1 MKKSVL
7 SCIAFSAVAIVGNS
21 AFAEEKKET
30 KVALDSSDTS
40 GSSLFSQEQIDFL
53 KKEVLKKDVSENIIK
68 VGGVVQANANFHDS
82 QSARTPNF
90 NASKVRLGL
99 NISGGIATGQIEVQF
114 NGNQAPGTVEDGTV
128 KNAEV
133 SDNGRGQVTIRRGQL
148 NLDVLTVK
156 SNENTYTTTLSL
168 GGIRI
173 GGADGVGPDAAM
185 TTSGFARQDGAY
197 LKQAMTFGKSAKFEL
212 GIGAFNNI
220 FAAHNAAYAED
231 KDENSAFSWGASVS
245 TLQANWTEGSFSKSL
260 GIAGHAAASYDIDD
274 NQSFSAK
281 FLIGSQGNAPSKQ
294 NKDGLSQA
302 RDVTHIE
309 ASALYN
315 HKAMFGSKG
324 VLSGNGIGFWYE
336 NENIGKTKTATKSG
350 DDFSYAASKD
360 NSQNASLYGVGIA
373 ADSSNFLTDLLQK
386 GDFITYAAN
395 YSLADVTFGSK
406 DTSKD
411 YNVSQAAVSV
421 GYGVNTFETALN
433 FSYSASEAKVFQNSE
448 GKTNQTSATKA
459 YVTAIYAF

>member
-53 KKEVLKKDVSENIIK
+53 KKEVLKKDVTENIIK
-68 VGGVVQANANFHDS
+68 VGGLVQLEANLHDS

-99 NISGGIATGQIEVQF
+99 NITGGIVSGQVELQF
-114 NGNQAPGTVEDGTV
+114 NGNQAAGTV
-128 KNAEV
+128 KDAEV
-133 SDNGRGQVTIRRGQL
+133 SDNGRGQVTIRRAQL
-148 NLDVLTVK
+148 NLDVLTIK
-156 SNENTYTTTLSL
+156 SNENTYTTTLSI
-168 GGIRI
+168 GGVRI
-173 GGADGVGPDAAM
+173 GGADNAGPDAL
-185 TTSGFARQDGAY
+185 TGTNGFARQDGAY
-197 LKQAMTFGKSAKFEL
+197 LKQVMAFGKATTLEL
-212 GIGAFNNI
+212 GVGAFNNI

-231 KDENSAFSWGASVS
+231 KDDNEAFSWGAKTS

-260 GIAGHAAASYDIDD
+260 GIAGHAAASYNIDD
-274 NQSFSAK
+274 NQSLKAK
-281 FLIGSQGNAPSKQ
+281 FYIGSQGNSPSKQ

-302 RDVTHIE
+302 RDVTHVE

-315 HKAMFGSKG
+315 HTPLFGSKG
-324 VLSGNGIGFWYE
+324 VVTGNGVAVWYE
-336 NENIGKTKTATKSG
+336 NANVGKTKTATKSG
-350 DDFSYAASKD
+350 DDFSYASSAD
-360 NSQNASLYGVGIA
+360 DSQNASLYGVGIG
-373 ADSSNFLTDLLQK
+373 ADSSNFLTDMLQK
-386 GDFITYAAN
+386 GDFITYGAS
-395 YSLADVTFGSK
+395 YTLTDVTFGSK
-406 DTSKD
+406 NTSKD

-448 GKTNQTSATKA
+448 GKTNQTSKTKA
-459 YVTAIYAF
+459 YITATYAF